1 MCFPLLLN
9 FHTVCVFSAVFGSR
23 IQMHS
28 LFCAYSAEMLP
39 CIRSSRLRAI
49 SKPRPVREKALPHSS
64 CAQSFFAAYE
74 QPVPNSMLTPFM
86 NVYTIWASST
96 PAKLFG
102 SLSKI
107 FNICICSLFC
117 ICFMYPFYE
126 YTKSKGFCI
135 RDSFMH
141 FAVLLLNGRIYMESH
156 SPYVP
161 VPAHLFCIH
170 SRIVYPHIRFLH
182 DMLYDRVEDAD
193 RHLFIYLYSLFS
205 ASHHSIGN
213 HRFLSV

>member
-1 MCFPLLLN
+1 MTVTICLTVSLTAIRVVFIKSYSTFFGIRGMCFPLLLN
-9 FHTVCVFSAVFGSR
+9 SHTVCVFSAVFGSR

-126 YTKSKGFCI
+126 YTKS
-135 RDSFMH
+135 
-141 FAVLLLNGRIYMESH
+141 E
-156 SPYVP
+156 
-161 VPAHLFCIH
+161 LFCNMNQ
-170 SRIVYPHIRFLH
+170 RGFV
-182 DMLYDRVEDAD
+182 
-193 RHLFIYLYSLFS
+193 
-205 ASHHSIGN
+205 
-213 HRFLSV
+213 